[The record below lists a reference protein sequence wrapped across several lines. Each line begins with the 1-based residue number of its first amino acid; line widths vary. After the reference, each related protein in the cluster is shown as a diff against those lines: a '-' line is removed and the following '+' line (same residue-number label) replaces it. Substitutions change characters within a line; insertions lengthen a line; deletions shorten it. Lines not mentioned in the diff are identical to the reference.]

1 MVMVEEK
8 ITLALGI
15 IFLVVCVEVIE
26 FRILDCVLFYKREE
40 DNLNQNKCRYFV
52 LINVDMFG

>member
-8 ITLALGI
+8 ITLVLGI

-26 FRILDCVLFYKREE
+26 FRILDCVLSYKREV
-40 DNLNQNKCRYFV
+40 KISVGISY
-52 LINVDMFG
+52 

>member
-26 FRILDCVLFYKREE
+26 FRILDCVLSYKREV
-40 DNLNQNKCRYFV
+40 KISVGISY
-52 LINVDMFG
+52 